1 MSNSLADK
9 VKTIVEYT
17 FVLDVYEVKLMIQA
31 NSRSEYDILM
41 KRQKIRIFLVY
52 IVFFITEGI
61 IFVKDILKYP
71 GLISNQEFL

>member
-1 MSNSLADK
+1 M
-9 VKTIVEYT
+9 EYT

-41 KRQKIRIFLVY
+41 KRQKISIFLVY
-52 IVFFITEGI
+52 IVFLITEGI

-71 GLISNQEFL
+71 GFISNQEFL